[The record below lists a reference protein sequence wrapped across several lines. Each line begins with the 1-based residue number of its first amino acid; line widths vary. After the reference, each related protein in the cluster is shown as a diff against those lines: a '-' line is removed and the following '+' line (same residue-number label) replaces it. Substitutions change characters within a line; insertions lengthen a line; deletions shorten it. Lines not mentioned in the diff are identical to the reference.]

1 MDPLHFA
8 IAMGPLAAYL
18 LLLGILN
25 ILPRPVLTTGARD
38 TAVLGIA
45 LSGLVVAGPMELF
58 LPEAAAFRFGPWV
71 WVLMLAFYLLCL
83 TLLVLLA
90 RPRLVV
96 YNVTVEQ
103 LRPALAD
110 VVAKLDQE
118 FRWAG
123 DCLVLPQLGVQL
135 HVEPLPLLRNV
146 QLVASGPRQ
155 SYTGWRQLEV
165 ALADALRRA
174 KGSTNPA
181 GFVLVALALVITTST
196 MLWMAGDREGVAQA
210 FDEMLRR

>member
-1 MDPLHFA
+1 
-8 IAMGPLAAYL
+8 L

>member
-8 IAMGPLAAYL
+8 IAMGPLTAYL
-18 LLLGILN
+18 FLLGAVN
-25 ILPRPVLTTGARD
+25 IFRGPLLTTGARD

-45 LSGLVVAGPMELF
+45 VSGLIVAGPMELF

-71 WVLMLAFYLLCL
+71 WVLMLAFYFLCL
-83 TLLVLLA
+83 TLLVLLG

-110 VVAKLDQE
+110 VVAQLDKE

-155 SYTGWRQLEV
+155 SYAGWRQLEV
-165 ALADALRRA
+165 ALADRLRETRS
-174 KGSTNPA
+174 GSNPV
-181 GFVLVALALVITTST
+181 GFVLVIVSVAVFATA
-196 MLWMAGDREGVAQA
+196 MAWMARDQDAVAQA
-210 FDEMLRR
+210 LSEMLRR